1 MRKWGILVAFFLFAC
16 LLEAAPENFI
26 KESGI
31 MKTEEIRNLF
41 AFVLAEKEVAFQFL
55 GYSGVIIRTT
65 EGAVVIDPADRL
77 RGEDFKTLPS
87 AAVNLVLFTHD
98 HYDHFNRAS
107 TVALYKATAAPIL
120 AEPSV
125 VNHLRNDIPAQK
137 LFAASIDQPFQ
148 SGNIKVQAV
157 RGTHVGPILLYHI
170 TIGKISIF
178 HGGDSGYV
186 PLSGLK
192 ADVAFLPTGEPS
204 PTASPEQA
212 FRLALELKPKV
223 IIAIH
228 GSGRQSKELERL
240 IQEKMPDVKMI
251 IPAPNTVN
259 RIKLD

>member
-1 MRKWGILVAFFLFAC
+1 MRKWGILIAFFLCGC
-16 LLEAAPENFI
+16 LLEAAADNFN

-41 AFVLAEKEVAFQFL
+41 AYVLEENEVAFQFL

-65 EGAVVIDPADRL
+65 EGAVIIDPADRL
-77 RGEDFKTLPS
+77 RGEGLKALAS

-98 HYDHFNRAS
+98 HYDHFNHVSA
-107 TVALYKATAAPIL
+107 VALFKATAAPIL
-120 AEPSV
+120 AERSV
-125 VNHLRNDIPAQK
+125 MNHLRNDIPAQK
-137 LFAASIDQPFQ
+137 LLAAPIDQPFQ

-170 TIGKISIF
+170 AIGKISIF

-186 PLSGLK
+186 PLAGLK
-192 ADVAFLPTGEPS
+192 ADIAFLPTGEPS

-240 IQEKMPDVKMI
+240 IQEKLPDAKVI
-251 IPAPNTVN
+251 VPTPYAIN
-259 RIKLD
+259 RVKLD